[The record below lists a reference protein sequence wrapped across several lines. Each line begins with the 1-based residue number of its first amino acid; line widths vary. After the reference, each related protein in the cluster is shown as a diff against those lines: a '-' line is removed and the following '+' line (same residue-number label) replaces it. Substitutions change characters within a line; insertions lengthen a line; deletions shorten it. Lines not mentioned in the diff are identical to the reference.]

1 MRRLH
6 PTMRAMSTE
15 IELKFQIPAGAL
27 AAVEVRLASLGTVTA
42 LPLQARYVDTAER
55 HLARAGLALRL
66 RREGGPW
73 VQTLKGRGDDLMTR
87 LEHNAEAG
95 EDTGT
100 ADEPVLD
107 LSRHDGTPAGVALQ
121 RALAS
126 VEGDPGAA
134 LNVRFATDI
143 LRRWV
148 HIRHGAAQIELALDV
163 GRIEGG
169 GHSLP
174 VCELEFELI
183 GGEGPSAVADL
194 LDAVLPWVTDLG
206 LWLDPRSKAER
217 GDRLATARLGR
228 AAAVPEEGPDS
239 RTVLTALIRNTAE
252 AAEFGAPDEAA
263 RARSAEVQGALL
275 AGLRAGLGV

>member
-1 MRRLH
+1 
-6 PTMRAMSTE
+6 MSTE

-27 AAVEVRLASLGTVTA
+27 PAVEARLASLGAVIV
-42 LPLQARYVDTAER
+42 LPLQARYVDTSER

-87 LEHNAEAG
+87 LEHNADAG
-95 EDTGT
+95 EV
-100 ADEPVLD
+100 AEPVLD
-107 LSRHDGTPAGVALQ
+107 LSRHDGTPAGAALQ
-121 RALAS
+121 RALGTAA
-126 VEGDPGAA
+126 GAA

-148 HIRHGAAQIELALDV
+148 RIRHGAAQIELALDV

-169 GHSLP
+169 SHSLP

-183 GGEGPSAVADL
+183 GGEGPGAVADL
-194 LDAVLPWVTDLG
+194 LDAVSPWVADLG

-228 AAAVPEEGPDS
+228 AAAVPEEGPDA

-263 RARSAEVQGALL
+263 RARSAEVQEALL
-275 AGLRAGLGV
+275 AGLRAGLG